1 MVFTCSS
8 MSIKGLLALRYN
20 YKYGIIGLWRSD
32 SELEDIPT
40 APIDDESAK
49 TLVLAGQQKEGGTT
63 LSKSLS
69 KASAA
74 AVSDK
79 AGGPGKLY
87 PIIQRILMN
96 FGKLIFIN
104 FFLLMF
110 LFFTEKI
117 LKAK

>member
-96 FGKLIFIN
+96 FGKLN
-104 FFLLMF
+104 NYKF
-110 LFFTEKI
+110 LFIDVFVFLQKRS
-117 LKAK
+117 